1 MSILLVWISN
11 SVKTKNKHMFTV
23 SVLDNKLLIKLVQA
37 FSQFEV
43 EQYSNLFERFSRNPK
58 TLNLNL
64 DIYGL
69 LCLLLQLVIKAMRD

>member
-1 MSILLVWISN
+1 MNILLVWISN
-11 SVKTKNKHMFTV
+11 AVKTKNKHMFTV
-23 SVLDNKLLIKLVQA
+23 SVLDNKILIKLVQA
-37 FSQFEV
+37 FSQVEV